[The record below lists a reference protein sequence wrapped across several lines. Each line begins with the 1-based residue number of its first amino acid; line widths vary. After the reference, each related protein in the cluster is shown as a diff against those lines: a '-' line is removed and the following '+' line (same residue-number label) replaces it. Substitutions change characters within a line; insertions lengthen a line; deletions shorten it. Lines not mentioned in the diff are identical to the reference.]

1 MWKQAMDLKDAS
13 VNSLYFSLRI
23 HCVPGVT
30 FYGSEQRENANITQR
45 FLFVN
50 TRFSNL

>member
-13 VNSLYFSLRI
+13 GNSLRFSLRI

-30 FYGSEQRENANITQR
+30 FYGYEQRENVNNTQR

-50 TRFSNL
+50 TCFSNL